1 MPGWWSAGTFVLIHL
16 NPLLGV
22 NSLGKGQCQCL
33 VGLVAGRYSGIAT
46 AVVRFSFQVSVSS
59 GIGHDHATC
68 LSGAV
73 KSNR

>member
-1 MPGWWSAGTFVLIHL
+1 MPGWWSVGTFVLIHL
-16 NPLLGV
+16 NPLGV
-22 NSLGKGQCQCL
+22 SL